1 MIFILPVF
9 LYLSF
14 DLLSFCLSLP
24 YISSLFCLSF
34 ASSPESSILSWKAA
48 LSLFRYHLHINAARR
63 LAGEHLMR
71 RWQHHQI
78 FAIVYHYFLLD
89 IFPFVTLYDCPGH
102 CSEWST
108 SQPGTSDKSAEVT
121 IVLEHS
127 PHSLLTCCTSPRMVI
142 SPVLWLVV
150 LGCSYLLIQD
160 IGPGLSLY
168 TVGAQGKIGPH
179 NTICQTIFR
188 NYPM

>member
-1 MIFILPVF
+1 MQEKELVWSWAKILGFSVKRFKTRTWYLPLDPLRRCPKDMIFILPVF

-14 DLLSFCLSLP
+14 DPPSFCLSLP

-63 LAGEHLMR
+63 LDGEHLMR

-108 SQPGTSDKSAEVT
+108 SEPGTSDQSAEVT
-121 IVLEHS
+121 IVLGRR
-127 PHSLLTCCTSPRMVI
+127 PTPC
-142 SPVLWLVV
+142 
-150 LGCSYLLIQD
+150 
-160 IGPGLSLY
+160 
-168 TVGAQGKIGPH
+168 
-179 NTICQTIFR
+179 
-188 NYPM
+188 